1 MKIEQVKLTQV
12 KVNAENP
19 RSIAKPKFQKLIDSL
34 LAFPAMLEIRP
45 VVVDSRMAALG
56 GNQRLAALKAIA
68 KMGVEE
74 LAARIYR
81 LPEYQEKSEQERE
94 QLVEFWGAWLERP
107 TVYIINA
114 KHLTEHERKQ
124 FMIKDNVSYGNWD
137 YDALANKWDAQR
149 LEAWGMDV
157 WTGNPAD
164 FAPLPSIG
172 AATNEHTDDGDP
184 GVTPTSLA
192 DGEADGINS
201 LAGLQDALPPE
212 LQGLELTPDPLEN
225 IKGDDVTPSDHVVI
239 TYAPEERQVF
249 ADYLGVKAEHL
260 FTKICWRLD
269 ELKQLRAEAANDTTE
284 GKEGQIDDENE

>member
-68 KMGVEE
+68 KMDVGE

-94 QLVEFWGAWLERP
+94 QLIEFWGAWLESP

-172 AATNEHTDDGDP
+172 AATNGHTDDGDP
-184 GVTPTSLA
+184 GVTPTSCA
-192 DGEADGINS
+192 DGEADGINP

-212 LQGLELTPDPLEN
+212 LQGRELTPDPLEN
-225 IKGDDVTPSDHVVI
+225 IKGADVTPSDHVVI

-249 ADYLGVKAEHL
+249 ADYLGVKAEQL

-269 ELKQLRAEAANDTTE
+269 ELKQLRAEAANNTTE
-284 GKEGQIDDENE
+284 VKEAQIEDENE